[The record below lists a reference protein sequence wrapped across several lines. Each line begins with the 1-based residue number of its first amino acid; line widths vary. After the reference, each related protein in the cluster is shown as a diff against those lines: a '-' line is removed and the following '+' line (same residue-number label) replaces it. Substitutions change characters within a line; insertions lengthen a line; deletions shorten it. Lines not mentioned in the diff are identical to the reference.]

1 MKKVSWLLVFG
12 VAATVVVLGI
22 PYNRGP
28 SEEEK
33 RVLSAFQKIQSD
45 LYASGA
51 TDAIGKQVSSA
62 ENILARLKQ
71 ANGSQCVVSVLE
83 RSVASYRLIQK
94 IRDSS
99 QENLDERKK
108 TDLQLALAVSMSACE
123 TGLKQAM
130 DCYK

>member
-1 MKKVSWLLVFG
+1 MRKVKWLLVFG
-12 VAATVVVLGI
+12 AIAIVLVLGI

-28 SEEEK
+28 SEDEK
-33 RVLSAFQKIQSD
+33 QVLLAFQKIQSD
-45 LYASGA
+45 LYASGP
-51 TDAIGKQVSSA
+51 TDAFAKQVSSA
-62 ENILARLKQ
+62 ENMLARLKQ

-83 RSVASYRLIQK
+83 RAVASYRLIHK
-94 IRDSS
+94 IRDSN

-108 TDLQLALAVSMSACE
+108 TDLQLVLTVSMSACE

>member
-1 MKKVSWLLVFG
+1 MRKVIWLLVSG
-12 VAATVVVLGI
+12 VATTVLVLGI

-33 RVLSAFQKIQSD
+33 QVLSAFQKIQSD
-45 LYASGA
+45 LYASGP
-51 TDAIGKQVSSA
+51 TDAFGKQVSSA
-62 ENILARLKQ
+62 ENILVRLKQ
-71 ANGSQCVVSVLE
+71 ANGSQCVVSLLE

-99 QENLDERKK
+99 QENVDERKK
-108 TDLQLALAVSMSACE
+108 TDLQLALAVSMSTCE